1 MKKVIL
7 GGIILSFASLNINAW
22 DTPTMGWSS
31 WNSFGHRISE
41 QIIKSQATAMESKG
55 LKDAGYKYINIDDGA
70 FKGRDENGK
79 LVIHPVRFPNGMKTV
94 VDHIHSLGLKA
105 GTYSDAGYNTCA
117 SYHGGD
123 VDGIGTGLYEHEAQD
138 IDFLFNELEFDF
150 IKVDFCGGDPWHNA
164 DQLDLDE
171 RERYTAI
178 GDALKATGR
187 EGLRYNICRWAYPG
201 TWVNN
206 IATSWRTTG
215 DINASWGSI
224 RDIIKENLY
233 LSAYCRN
240 GGFNDMDMLEVGRGL
255 SAEEDKTH
263 FGMWCIMSSPL
274 LIGCD
279 LTTINSSTLKL
290 LTNPELIALNQDP
303 LALQAYVVER
313 RNGVYTLV
321 KDIENL
327 YGLTRS
333 VAFFNSTDTEQTA
346 TLTFKDID
354 LGGTIMVRDLF
365 ECEDVGTFSEKMTV
379 NIPAHG
385 TRIYRLEAEK
395 RYERQLYEAE
405 TAWMTSYQEI
415 DNNQAVQSGIYEE
428 NDAFSGGAKA
438 GWLGMREDND
448 LIWREVYSEKGGEY
462 ELTIGYISGENR
474 TFTVEINGEKI
485 TKLNVNSGGWSTV
498 DKSILDV
505 VLKPGENTVRIYNED
520 HAWMPDIDYMK
531 IVNKASQDGVA
542 TIQGR
547 SDEEA
552 KYYDLDGRLVNT
564 PTKGNIYIKTY
575 RQSTEKVIF

>member
-7 GGIILSFASLNINAW
+7 GSIVLTFASLHINAW

-31 WNSFGHRISE
+31 WNTFGHRINE
-41 QIIKSQATAMESKG
+41 QIIKSQASAMDSKG

-123 VDGIGTGLYEHEAQD
+123 VDGIGTGLYKHETQD
-138 IDFLFNELEFDF
+138 VDFLFNELGFDF

-164 DQLDLDE
+164 DKLDLDE
-171 RERYTAI
+171 QERYTAI

-187 EGLRYNICRWAYPG
+187 EDLRYNICRWAYPG
-201 TWVNN
+201 TWVND

-224 RDIIKENLY
+224 RDIIHENLY

-279 LTTINSSTLKL
+279 MTTIKSSALKL

-303 LALQAYVVER
+303 LALQAYVVDR
-313 RNGVYTLV
+313 KNGVYTLV

-327 YGLTRS
+327 YGLTRC
-333 VAFFNSTDTEQTA
+333 VAFYNPTDDEQTS
-346 TLTFKDID
+346 TLSFKDID
-354 LGGTIMVRDLF
+354 LGGTINARDLF
-365 ECEDVGTFSEKMTV
+365 EREDAGTFTEKMTISV
-379 NIPAHG
+379 PAHG
-385 TRIYRLEAEK
+385 TRIFRLEAEK
-395 RYERQLYEAE
+395 RFERQLYEAE
-405 TAWMTSYQEI
+405 TAWMSAYQEI

-474 TFTVEINGEKI
+474 TFTIEINGEKI
-485 TKLNVNSGGWSTV
+485 KKLNVNSGGWSTV
-498 DKSILDV
+498 DQSNLDV
-505 VLKPGENTVRIYNED
+505 ILKPGENTVRIYNED

-531 IVNKASQDGVA
+531 IVNKASQDGVNI
-542 TIQGR
+542 IQGET
-547 SDEEA
+547 DNEII
-552 KYYDLDGRLVNT
+552 YYDIDGHTVNT
-564 PTKGNIYIKTY
+564 PTKGNIYIRKQGQT
-575 RQSTEKVIF
+575 TEKVIF

>member
-1 MKKVIL
+1 MKKIIF
-7 GGIILSFASLNINAW
+7 GGIILTLASLNINAW

-31 WNSFGHRISE
+31 WNTFGHRINE
-41 QIIKSQATAMESKG
+41 QIIKSQATAMDSKG

-70 FKGRDENGK
+70 FKGREENGK

-123 VDGIGTGLYEHEAQD
+123 VDGIGTGLYKHETQD
-138 IDFLFNELEFDF
+138 IDFLFKELGFDF

-164 DQLDLDE
+164 DKLDLDE

-178 GDALKATGR
+178 AEALKATGR
-187 EGLRYNICRWAYPG
+187 EDLRYNICRWAYPG
-201 TWVNN
+201 TWVND

-224 RDIIKENLY
+224 RDIIRENLY

-255 SAEEDKTH
+255 SEEEDKTH

-279 LTTINSSTLKL
+279 MTTIKSSALKL
-290 LTNPELIALNQDP
+290 LTNSELIALNQDP
-303 LALQAYVVER
+303 LALQAYVVDR
-313 RNGVYTLV
+313 KNGVYILV
-321 KDIENL
+321 KDVEKL
-327 YGLTRS
+327 YGLTRC
-333 VAFFNSTDTEQTA
+333 VAFYNPTDAEQTS
-346 TLTFKDID
+346 TLNFKDID
-354 LGGTIMVRDLF
+354 LGGTINARDLF
-365 ECEDVGTFSEKMTV
+365 ECEDAGTFTEMMTV
-379 NIPAHG
+379 SIPAHG
-385 TRIYRLEAEK
+385 TRIFRLEAEK
-395 RYERQLYEAE
+395 RFERQLYEAE
-405 TAWMTSYQEI
+405 TAWMSAYQEI

-485 TKLNVNSGGWSTV
+485 KKLNVNSGGWSIV
-498 DKSILDV
+498 DKSNLDV
-505 VLKPGENTVRIYNED
+505 ILKPGENTVRIYNED

-531 IVNKASQDGVA
+531 IVNKASQDGVN
-542 TIQGR
+542 TIHGEMDYD
-547 SDEEA
+547 SM
-552 KYYDLDGRLVNT
+552 YYDIDGHQVNT
-564 PTKGNIYIKTY
+564 PTKGKIYILK
-575 RQSTEKVIF
+575 QGQNTEKVIF